1 MAKSK
6 LSLEIVKGYDRNK
19 VPFSAFVLCTDED
32 ARNITEAASGKKSL
46 DLSQLKIV
54 YKIIGHNVDLKTQN
68 DVIEYLHTH
77 HYEDTSSSDVEL
89 GGVSQEAL
97 GF

>member
-19 VPFSAFVLCTDED
+19 VPFSAFVLCTPED
-32 ARNITEAASGKKSL
+32 ARNIEEAENGKKSL
-46 DLSQLKIV
+46 DLSKLKIV
-54 YKIIGHNVDLKTQN
+54 YKIIGHNVDSKTQN

-77 HYEDTSSSDVEL
+77 HYEDTPPSDVDL
-89 GGVSQEAL
+89 GGLYQEVQAL
-97 GF
+97 